1 MANFSYFPTFIHNLI
16 QHMPEEEIKSQ
27 IAKSFR
33 FIKVF
38 LITTLILGI
47 ALIGIFSVNI
57 DSFRD
62 HIMGELSQITGLP
75 IEIKSLNL
83 SLSQGLSLHG
93 SGLNVRSKDNS
104 QQIFSAQDIFLDVKL
119 KPILKGTFKIE
130 KVILI
135 NPIIDIALNPRSSSI
150 DLPKIYENLETPGQ
164 KLQAQFNDLEGV
176 KPTAKTKTPT
186 NLKESLR
193 NLFQNKNFSLR
204 TIEVKDAQLTITR
217 PKFGLLPETRVP
229 IFLSAKFD
237 LDNPLPEKMNIIGDI
252 FDLDVQGLSFRGN
265 TKVTDLLAKKN
276 PINLNLESS
285 SIPAKKINTLVELLS
300 NTGPTPLKFK
310 SGQIEKFFISFKG
323 FIASSDN
330 PFNEVFIETKFK
342 AKGLEVSTSRVPQLE
357 SIPLVNIEGNGVW
370 ENNTLN
376 YMVRGILW
384 DGNITS
390 NLIANLPDLF
400 KGTLAGTYNI
410 TTKFNELDLPL
421 IRVNLFD
428 KWTPATGTIN
438 GSIITRSSLNKD
450 IRVSSELKINDLSF
464 ENGVP
469 YTSKHVTLAF
479 SKKSDRHAL
488 AGIRFTDLQLNNVF
502 INTLSSKIKITPE
515 IFSFSNGHISPS
527 NGTILF
533 SGQYRPKSKSFAIR
547 FNGNKLLLSDFS
559 EQQIKGSGSLNGMFQ
574 GNTNKAE
581 IIKKKGGVVRF
592 SHIANSI
599 SGKFGFAFKKGN
611 LNTPIWVIDQLA
623 PSLKPASTVIS
634 KKIGLEYETLIGDF
648 KVWEGKVTTDSF
660 ELKGP
665 QINLSASA
673 NANLVNGKIDGE
685 IKVTPMQLFNKI
697 TKASP
702 LLGDIFKED
711 LKDILNQT
719 RFSLDGTLG
728 EPKLTQKLDSL
739 NN

>member
-1 MANFSYFPTFIHNLI
+1 MSNLTKKNR
-16 QHMPEEEIKSQ
+16 PIKLG
-27 IAKSFR
+27 KP
-33 FIKVF
+33 IKF
-38 LITTLILGI
+38 TALTGLILGI
-47 ALIGIFSVNI
+47 TFIGILSANI

-62 HIMGELSQITGLP
+62 PIMSELSQITGLP

-83 SLSQGLSLHG
+83 SLSKGLSLHG
-93 SGLNVRSKDNS
+93 TGLNVRSKDNS
-104 QQIFSAQDIFLDVKL
+104 QQIFSAQDIFLNVKL
-119 KPILKGTFKIE
+119 KPILKGEFKIK

-135 NPIIDIALNPRSSSI
+135 NPIMDIALNPRLNPI
-150 DLPKIYENLETPGQ
+150 DLPKIHENLETPDQ
-164 KLQAQFNDLEGV
+164 KMQAQSNDLENV
-176 KPTAKTKTPT
+176 KSMPITTTPT
-186 NLKESLR
+186 NLTESLR
-193 NLFQNKNFSLR
+193 NLFQSKNFSLR
-204 TIEVKDAQLTITR
+204 TIEVKDAQLTIIR
-217 PKFGLLPETRVP
+217 PKFDLLPETKIP

-237 LDNPLPEKMNIIGDI
+237 LDNPLPEKVNIIGDI

-310 SGQIEKFFISFKG
+310 SGQIEKFFISLKG

-464 ENGVP
+464 ENEVP

-533 SGQYRPKSKSFAIR
+533 SGQYRPKSKTFAIR

-581 IIKKKGGVVRF
+581 IIKNKGEVVRF
-592 SHIANSI
+592 SHIANGI

-623 PSLKPASTVIS
+623 PSLKPASTVIL
-634 KKIGLEYETLIGDF
+634 KKIGLEYETLIGGF
-648 KVWEGKVTTDSF
+648 KVWEGKVTTDNF

-665 QINLSASA
+665 QINLAASA

-719 RFSLDGTLG
+719 HFSLDGTLG
-728 EPKLTQKLDSL
+728 EPKLTQKLDKKIPPKL
-739 NN
+739 

>member
-1 MANFSYFPTFIHNLI
+1 MSNLTKKNR
-16 QHMPEEEIKSQ
+16 PIKLG
-27 IAKSFR
+27 KP
-33 FIKVF
+33 IKF
-38 LITTLILGI
+38 TALTGLILGI
-47 ALIGIFSVNI
+47 TFIGILSANI

-62 HIMGELSQITGLP
+62 PIMSELSQITGLP

-83 SLSQGLSLHG
+83 SLSKGLSLHG
-93 SGLNVRSKDNS
+93 TGLNVRSKDNS
-104 QQIFSAQDIFLDVKL
+104 QQIFSAQDIFLNVKL
-119 KPILKGTFKIE
+119 KPILKGEFKIK

-135 NPIIDIALNPRSSSI
+135 NPIMDIALNPRLNPI
-150 DLPKIYENLETPGQ
+150 DLPKIHENLETPDQ
-164 KLQAQFNDLEGV
+164 KMQAQSNDLENV
-176 KPTAKTKTPT
+176 KSMPITTTPT
-186 NLKESLR
+186 NLTESLR
-193 NLFQNKNFSLR
+193 NLFQSKNFSLR

-217 PKFGLLPETRVP
+217 PKFDLLPETKVP

-237 LDNPLPEKMNIIGDI
+237 LDNPLPEKVNIIGDI

-300 NTGPTPLKFK
+300 DTGPTPLKFK
-310 SGQIEKFFISFKG
+310 SGQIEKFFISLKG

-330 PFNEVFIETKFK
+330 PFNEVFIETRFK
-342 AKGLEVSTSRVPQLE
+342 AEGLEVSTSRVPQLE

-464 ENGVP
+464 ENEVP

-533 SGQYRPKSKSFAIR
+533 SGQYRPKSKTFAIR

-581 IIKKKGGVVRF
+581 IIKKKGEAVRF
-592 SHIANSI
+592 SHIANGI

-634 KKIGLEYETLIGDF
+634 KKIGLEYETLIGGF
-648 KVWEGKVTTDSF
+648 KVWEGKVTTDNF

-665 QINLSASA
+665 QINLAASA

-719 RFSLDGTLG
+719 HFSLDGTLG
-728 EPKLTQKLDSL
+728 EPKLTQKLDKKIPPKL
-739 NN
+739 

>member
-1 MANFSYFPTFIHNLI
+1 
-16 QHMPEEEIKSQ
+16 
-27 IAKSFR
+27 
-33 FIKVF
+33 
-38 LITTLILGI
+38 
-47 ALIGIFSVNI
+47 
-57 DSFRD
+57 
-62 HIMGELSQITGLP
+62 
-75 IEIKSLNL
+75 
-83 SLSQGLSLHG
+83 
-93 SGLNVRSKDNS
+93 
-104 QQIFSAQDIFLDVKL
+104 
-119 KPILKGTFKIE
+119 
-130 KVILI
+130 
-135 NPIIDIALNPRSSSI
+135 
-150 DLPKIYENLETPGQ
+150 
-164 KLQAQFNDLEGV
+164 
-176 KPTAKTKTPT
+176 
-186 NLKESLR
+186 
-193 NLFQNKNFSLR
+193 
-204 TIEVKDAQLTITR
+204 
-217 PKFGLLPETRVP
+217 
-229 IFLSAKFD
+229 
-237 LDNPLPEKMNIIGDI
+237 
-252 FDLDVQGLSFRGN
+252 
-265 TKVTDLLAKKN
+265 
-276 PINLNLESS
+276 
-285 SIPAKKINTLVELLS
+285 
-300 NTGPTPLKFK
+300 
-310 SGQIEKFFISFKG
+310 
-323 FIASSDN
+323 
-330 PFNEVFIETKFK
+330 
-342 AKGLEVSTSRVPQLE
+342 
-357 SIPLVNIEGNGVW
+357 
-370 ENNTLN
+370 
-376 YMVRGILW
+376 MVRGILW

-390 NLIANLPDLF
+390 NLIAYLPDLF
-400 KGTLAGTYNI
+400 KGTLTGTYNI

-438 GSIITRSSLNKD
+438 GSILTRSSLNKD

-469 YTSKHVTLAF
+469 YTSKHFTLAF

-515 IFSFSNGHISPS
+515 IFLFSNGHISPS

-533 SGQYRPKSKSFAIR
+533 SGQYRPKSKTFAIR

-559 EQQIKGSGSLNGMFQ
+559 KQQIKGSGSLNGMFQ

-581 IIKKKGGVVRF
+581 IIKKKGEAVRF
-592 SHIANSI
+592 SHIANGI

-702 LLGDIFKED
+702 LLGNIFKED

-719 RFSLDGTLG
+719 HFSLDGTLG
-728 EPKLTQKLDSL
+728 EPKLTQKLDKKIPKKL
-739 NN
+739 

>member
-1 MANFSYFPTFIHNLI
+1 MSNLTKKI
-16 QHMPEEEIKSQ
+16 RSVQLGKHIKFT
-27 IAKSFR
+27 A
-33 FIKVF
+33 
-38 LITTLILGI
+38 LTGLILGI
-47 ALIGIFSVNI
+47 IFIGIFSVNI

-93 SGLNVRSKDNS
+93 TGLNVRSKDNS
-104 QQIFSAQDIFLDVKL
+104 QQIFSAQDIFLNVKL
-119 KPILKGTFKIE
+119 KPILKGKFKIK

-150 DLPKIYENLETPGQ
+150 DLPKTYENLETPDQ
-164 KLQAQFNDLEGV
+164 KLQAQFNDLESV
-176 KPTAKTKTPT
+176 KPMAKTTTPT

-342 AKGLEVSTSRVPQLE
+342 AEGLEISTARVPQLE

-376 YMVRGILW
+376 YMVRGFLW

-469 YTSKHVTLAF
+469 YTSKHFTLAF

-533 SGQYRPKSKSFAIR
+533 SGQYRPKSKTFAIS

-559 EQQIKGSGSLNGMFQ
+559 KQQIKGSGSLNGMFQ

-581 IIKKKGGVVRF
+581 IIKNKGEVVRF
-592 SHIANSI
+592 SHIVNGI
-599 SGKFGFAFKKGN
+599 SGKFGFAFKKGS

-623 PSLKPASTVIS
+623 PSLKPASTVIL
-634 KKIGLEYETLIGDF
+634 KKIGLEYETLIGGF
-648 KVWEGKVTTDSF
+648 KVWEGKVTTDNF

-665 QINLSASA
+665 QINLAASA

-685 IKVTPMQLFNKI
+685 IKVTPMQLFNNI

-702 LLGDIFKED
+702 LLGDTFKED

-719 RFSLDGTLG
+719 HFSLDGTLG
-728 EPKLTQKLDSL
+728 EPKLTQKLDKKIPQKL
-739 NN
+739 